1 MLVDR
6 IRKMIS
12 FELSEEIEK
21 DFFSS
26 CQKGGIN
33 ENSESA
39 RGNEPQSFGLHAP
52 MLYHRAT
59 ETPQ

>member
-1 MLVDR
+1 
-6 IRKMIS
+6 MIF
-12 FELSEEIEK
+12 FELSKEMEK

-39 RGNEPQSFGLHAP
+39 RGNEP
-52 MLYHRAT
+52 
-59 ETPQ
+59 